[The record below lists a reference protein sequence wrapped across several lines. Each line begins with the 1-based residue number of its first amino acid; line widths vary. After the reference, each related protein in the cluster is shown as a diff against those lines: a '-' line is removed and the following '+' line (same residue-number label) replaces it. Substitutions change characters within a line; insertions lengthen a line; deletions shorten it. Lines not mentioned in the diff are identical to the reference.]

1 MNEAPL
7 QTQSYLF
14 TLRFWRTDPGSGET
28 EWRGKLQYVVSG
40 ETRYFQDWP
49 ELVLY
54 LKEMLAAPIKDGKT
68 AVNRDRF

>member
-14 TLRFWRTDPGSGET
+14 TLRFWQTDSGNGET
-28 EWRGKLQYVVSG
+28 QWRGKVQYVVSG

-49 ELVLY
+49 ALILY
-54 LKEMLAAPIKDGKT
+54 LREILAAPTNDG
-68 AVNRDRF
+68 